1 MQVYDLVMLIVLVAS
16 VLFGA
21 IKGFAWQLAA
31 LSSILVSY
39 FVAYRFRYSVAE
51 HIDAQPP
58 WNLFLAMLLL
68 YVASSLVIWVGFR
81 LVSRTIDRVRL
92 REFDRHLG
100 AVFGGLKGVIYCLL
114 LTMFAMS
121 LLGPQQQ
128 VAIVHSRSG
137 FYISKILAAAGGV
150 LPREIDQIVG
160 PHLARLEEQLRG
172 GQPGGEGAQ
181 VWSSEGGAA
190 QGWGTAG
197 WSDPSPAAGWSP
209 DGSAAGSANGPW
221 GDAVLPSGSS
231 GGSRSG
237 FQPAGSA
244 PVGSEPSGLRPA
256 GVSPSRDP
264 FQGAAGGEGLDRDPY
279 SGQLRRAP
287 SRG

>member
-100 AVFGGLKGVIYCLL
+100 AIFGGLKGVIYCLL

-160 PHLARLEEQLRG
+160 PHLARLEEQLRP
-172 GQPGGEGAQ
+172 GQHSGEGADG
-181 VWSSEGGAA
+181 WPGEG
-190 QGWGTAG
+190 
-197 WSDPSPAAGWSP
+197 PAAGWSRS
-209 DGSAAGSANGPW
+209 GSAAGSGAESW
-221 GDAVLPSGSS
+221 GGDLLPSSS
-231 GGSRSG
+231 AGGSRSS
-237 FQPAGSA
+237 FQPAGVESF
-244 PVGSEPSGLRPA
+244 GSQPAGLRPA
-256 GVSPSRDP
+256 GVSPTRDP
-264 FQGAAGGEGLDRDPY
+264 FEGVSGGEGFGGDPY
-279 SGQLRRAP
+279 GGQLRRSP

>member
-39 FVAYRFRYSVAE
+39 FVAYRFRYAVAE

-100 AVFGGLKGVIYCLL
+100 AVFGGLKGIIYCLL

-128 VAIVHSRSG
+128 AAIVHSRSG
-137 FYISKILAAAGGV
+137 FYISKILAAAGGL

-172 GQPGGEGAQ
+172 GQEAGQSAGEGGGPWPGETPPAG
-181 VWSSEGGAA
+181 WPSGGSGSGLGGGASGGD
-190 QGWGTAG
+190 GW
-197 WSDPSPAAGWSP
+197 PSS
-209 DGSAAGSANGPW
+209 SA
-221 GDAVLPSGSS
+221 
-231 GGSRSG
+231 GGSRSS
-237 FQPAGSA
+237 FQPAGSESL
-244 PVGSEPSGLRPA
+244 GGEPAGLRPA
-256 GVSPSRDP
+256 TGSRPSDP
-264 FQGAAGGEGLDRDPY
+264 FEGRSGGESFGRDPY
-279 SGQLRRAP
+279 SGQLRRSP